1 MKASMPAC
9 VGIVVLVATV
19 GVGQAGCGTAPAD
32 DSSTLQGQAATSAAG
47 FPLLFQVEPD
57 WQGPVPRFD
66 IDPSWPQPHDNWL
79 IGHTTALYSARD
91 GHMWMLQRTQ
101 SIVDDEIAT
110 NWGAG
115 VECCVPAPPVIEFDR
130 TGTVVQAWG
139 SAGSPERVP
148 DWPQNE
154 HGLFVDYNDNVWL
167 AGNGRLDGQVLKFS
181 KRGELL
187 LKIGRRRHE
196 SEPPNSNDPTVLF
209 TATNAFVHQPTNEV
223 FISDGYGHRRVIVYD
238 ADTGEYKRH
247 WGAYGNPP
255 DDSVPGTASGEAT
268 APPQQFSTV
277 HSVRISNDD
286 LVYVADRV
294 NNRMQVFQLDGTFV
308 AEQFIEPQTGGQGT
322 VSDFAFSPD
331 PEQQFLYSADGSN
344 QHIWVLDRRTLQIVG
359 KFGRRGRNAG
369 QFHWLHTLAS
379 DAEGNLYTGEGNNA
393 KRGQRF
399 LFRGVSPQE

>member
-1 MKASMPAC
+1 MRSSMPAY
-9 VGIVVLVATV
+9 VGIVVLIAAV
-19 GVGQAGCGTAPAD
+19 GVGQFGCSTTPTD
-32 DSSTLQGQAATSAAG
+32 DNTIPRDRAATPDAG
-47 FPLLFQVEPD
+47 FPLLFQVDPA
-57 WQGPVPRFD
+57 WQGPVPRFH
-66 IDPSWPQPHDNWL
+66 IDPSWPRPYEDWL

-91 GHMWMLQRTQ
+91 GHMWMLQRPS
-101 SIVDDEIAT
+101 SIVDDEIAS

-115 VECCVPAPPVIEFDR
+115 VECCVSAPPVIEFDR

-139 SAGSPERVP
+139 SQDSLDLAF

-154 HGLFVDYNDNVWL
+154 HGLFVDYQDNVWL

-181 KRGELL
+181 KTGELL
-187 LKIGRRRHE
+187 LKIGRRRQE
-196 SEPPNSNDPTVLF
+196 NEPPNSNDPTVLF
-209 TATNAFVHQPTNEV
+209 TATNAFVHQRTNEV

-238 ADTGEYKRH
+238 ADTGDYKRH
-247 WGAYGNPP
+247 WGAYGKAP
-255 DDSVPGTASGEAT
+255 DDHVPGTPSGEAT
-268 APPQQFSTV
+268 SPPQQFSTV

-294 NNRMQVFQLDGTFV
+294 NNRMQVFRLDGSFV

-399 LFRGVSPQE
+399 IFRGVSLQD